1 MDETQVIIVGGGPAG
16 LALGLS
22 LARLKIHSVILE
34 KEAEITTDPRGVFL
48 TGHAVRILHS
58 LGINDLAAIGHEMPH
73 LNFHRGA
80 FNTPP
85 FFSIRIGDINSLEQ
99 ALPEGILQMQ
109 PRLDAEGAL
118 RKAIEESKFCSLRV
132 ACEVVSRSEQ
142 DPLVIDFNDSQ
153 GTRQQIKGEWL
164 IGADGKLGIVRK
176 HFLEP
181 TVGIKQQDGLYP
193 YSGTWIAANLKMK
206 LPTPETHPD
215 FPLWK
220 FGYSPQ
226 EVYDL
231 FWPVGWHFCT
241 PPGKATASGR
251 FGPYEERLWRHEF
264 AQEEALIKDNSEE
277 LLWEHIT
284 PMITL
289 EEDSSRSHKFGGP
302 VCYPR
307 DCIEVL
313 RCRPFHFVH
322 KVVNRWFSGRTILIG
337 DAAHVFP
344 PFAGQGIGSG
354 VRDAH
359 QLAWRLALMLHP
371 DSKPENHDKLLKCWE
386 SERRQ
391 SIDDAAQFSMINGR
405 ICNSEPSLW
414 LRLCLRLLMCLHG
427 TPVFRYIDYV
437 SRKEKKGFSSVGSGF
452 FVKERKGGTRLPQI
466 HMRSKSP
473 AESFLSDEL
482 LRKGNTI
489 FTLVVVSD
497 GNPAHQQSLHA
508 EAKAAVQEAGLSSII
523 YKEAIVVYD
532 AHSSDS
538 SLGQKTL
545 SDTNGEFGHLTVC
558 SPSEIAAPDGH
569 MANRYDSSVFGKRLG
584 RGTKFAILRPDFFIF
599 ACSSDYAGLV
609 SSLESLRAFVGF
621 GDEKLLIR

>member
-1 MDETQVIIVGGGPAG
+1 MEETQVIIVGGGPAG

-48 TGHAVRILHS
+48 TGDAIRILHS
-58 LGINDLAAIGHEMPH
+58 LGINDLAGIGHEIPH
-73 LNFHRGA
+73 VNFHRGA
-80 FNTPP
+80 FNVSP

-109 PRLDAEGAL
+109 PRLEIAL
-118 RKAIEESKFCSLRV
+118 RKAIDQSQYCSFRPS
-132 ACEVVSRSEQ
+132 CEVVSRSEQ
-142 DPLVIDFNDSQ
+142 DPPVIDFKDSQ
-153 GTRQQIKGEWL
+153 GTRQRIKGEWF

-181 TVGIKQQDGLYP
+181 TVGIKQQDGLYS

-231 FWPVGWHFCT
+231 FWPIGWHFCT

-251 FGPYEERLWRHEF
+251 FGPHEERLWRHEF
-264 AQEEALIKDNSEE
+264 AQDESLIKNNSEE

-289 EEDSSRSHKFGGP
+289 YQDRNRKQNFNGL
-302 VCYPR
+302 VQYPR
-307 DCIEVL
+307 DCIEIL

-322 KVVNRWFSGRTILIG
+322 KVVDRWFSGRTILIG

-359 QLAWRLALMLHP
+359 QLAWRLALMLHT
-371 DSKPENHDKLLKCWE
+371 DSKPETHEKLLKCWA

-391 SIDDAAQFSMINGR
+391 SINDAAQFSMINGH
-405 ICNSEPSLW
+405 ICNNEPSLW
-414 LRLCLRLLMCLHG
+414 QRLFFRLLMLLHG
-427 TPVFRYIDYV
+427 TSVFRYVDYI
-437 SRKEKKGFSSVGSGF
+437 SHKEKKGFSGVENGF
-452 FVKERKGGTRLPQI
+452 FIKGGIGGSRLPQI
-466 HMRSKSP
+466 HMTSKGQ
-473 AESFLSDEL
+473 AESFLSDGL
-482 LRKGNTI
+482 LRKENTI
-489 FTLVVVSD
+489 FTLVVMSD
-497 GNPAHQQSLHA
+497 GKPANQQRLHA
-508 EAKAAVQEAGLSSII
+508 EATAAVQEAGLSSILTNN
-523 YKEAIVVYD
+523 AIIVYD
-532 AHSSDS
+532 ANSGGSSQS
-538 SLGQKTL
+538 QKTL
-545 SDTNGEFGHLTVC
+545 SDTNGGLGHPMVY
-558 SPSEIAAPDGH
+558 SPSPIAATDGH

-584 RGTKFAILRPDFFIF
+584 RGTKFAIIRPDFFIF
-599 ACSSDYAGLV
+599 ACASDYAGLV
-609 SSLESLRAFVGF
+609 SSLESLRGFVGF
-621 GDEKLLIR
+621 GAKK

>member
-1 MDETQVIIVGGGPAG
+1 MEETQVIIVGGGPAG

-48 TGHAVRILHS
+48 TGDAVRILHS
-58 LGINDLAAIGHEMPH
+58 LGINDLAGIGHD
-73 LNFHRGA
+73 
-80 FNTPP
+80 T
-85 FFSIRIGDINSLEQ
+85 
-99 ALPEGILQMQ
+99 
-109 PRLDAEGAL
+109 EGAL
-118 RKAIEESKFCSLRV
+118 RKAIEESKFCSLRT

-142 DPLVIDFNDSQ
+142 DPPVINFSDSQ

-176 HFLEP
+176 RFLEP
-181 TVGIKQQDGLYP
+181 TVGIKQEAGLYP

-231 FWPVGWHFCT
+231 FWPIGWHFCT

-264 AQEEALIKDNSEE
+264 AQDEALIKDNSEE
-277 LLWEHIT
+277 LFWEHIT

-289 EEDSSRSHKFGGP
+289 EEDRSRKHEFDGP
-302 VCYPR
+302 VKYPQ
-307 DCIEVL
+307 DCIEIL

-322 KVVNRWFSGRTILIG
+322 KVVDRWFSGRTILIG

-386 SERRQ
+386 AERRQ
-391 SIDDAAQFSMINGR
+391 SINDAARFSMINGR
-405 ICNSEPSLW
+405 ICNNEPSLW
-414 LRLCLRLLMCLHG
+414 LRFCFRLLMSLHG
-427 TPVFRYIDYV
+427 TPLFRYVDYM
-437 SRKEKKGFSSVGSGF
+437 SYKEKKGFSDVENGF
-452 FVKERKGGTRLPQI
+452 FVRGRTVYTPKQGPQ
-466 HMRSKSP
+466 SK
-473 AESFLSDEL
+473 
-482 LRKGNTI
+482 K
-489 FTLVVVSD
+489 
-497 GNPAHQQSLHA
+497 
-508 EAKAAVQEAGLSSII
+508 
-523 YKEAIVVYD
+523 
-532 AHSSDS
+532 
-538 SLGQKTL
+538 
-545 SDTNGEFGHLTVC
+545 
-558 SPSEIAAPDGH
+558 
-569 MANRYDSSVFGKRLG
+569 
-584 RGTKFAILRPDFFIF
+584 PDFHP
-599 ACSSDYAGLV
+599 SSQTMP
-609 SSLESLRAFVGF
+609 SLFTMHSRETHH
-621 GDEKLLIR
+621 

>member
-1 MDETQVIIVGGGPAG
+1 MHETQVIIVGGGPAG

-48 TGHAVRILHS
+48 TGDAVRILHS
-58 LGINDLAAIGHEMPH
+58 LGINNLTGIGHEMPH

-80 FNTPP
+80 FNTLP
-85 FFSIRIGDINSLEQ
+85 FFSVRIGGINSLEQ

-109 PRLDAEGAL
+109 PRLEGAL

-142 DPLVIDFNDSQ
+142 DPPVIDFNDSQ

-181 TVGIKQQDGLYP
+181 TIGIKQQDGLYP

-220 FGYSPQ
+220 FRYSPQ

-414 LRLCLRLLMCLHG
+414 LRLCLRLLMFLHG

-466 HMRSKSP
+466 HMRSKSL
-473 AESFLSDEL
+473 AESFLSDEV

-497 GNPAHQQSLHA
+497 GNPASQQSLHA

-532 AHSSDS
+532 AHWSDS

-558 SPSEIAAPDGH
+558 SPSEIAAADGH

>member
-1 MDETQVIIVGGGPAG
+1 MEETQVIIVGGGPAG

-48 TGHAVRILHS
+48 TGDAVRILHS
-58 LGINDLAAIGHEMPH
+58 LGINDLAGIGHEMPH
-73 LNFHRGA
+73 VNVHRGA
-80 FNTPP
+80 FNAPS

-109 PRLDAEGAL
+109 PRLDTEGAL
-118 RKAIEESKFCSLRV
+118 RKAIEDSKFCSLRT

-142 DPLVIDFNDSQ
+142 DPPVVDFSDSQ

-176 HFLEP
+176 RFLEP
-181 TVGIKQQDGLYP
+181 TVGIKQEAGLYP

-231 FWPVGWHFCT
+231 FWPIGWHFCT

-264 AQEEALIKDNSEE
+264 AQDEALIKDNSEE
-277 LLWEHIT
+277 
-284 PMITL
+284 
-289 EEDSSRSHKFGGP
+289 EDRSRKHEFDGP
-302 VCYPR
+302 VKYPR
-307 DCIEVL
+307 DCIEIL

-322 KVVNRWFSGRTILIG
+322 KVVDRWFSGRTILIG

-386 SERRQ
+386 AERRQ
-391 SIDDAAQFSMINGR
+391 SINDAAQFSMINGR
-405 ICNSEPSLW
+405 ICNNEPSLW
-414 LRLCLRLLMCLHG
+414 LRFCFRLLMSLHG
-427 TPVFRYIDYV
+427 TPLFRD
-437 SRKEKKGFSSVGSGF
+437 G
-452 FVKERKGGTRLPQI
+452 ERANQLRLY
-466 HMRSKSP
+466 
-473 AESFLSDEL
+473 
-482 LRKGNTI
+482 
-489 FTLVVVSD
+489 
-497 GNPAHQQSLHA
+497 A
-508 EAKAAVQEAGLSSII
+508 EARAAVQEAGLSSVISND
-523 YKEAIVVYD
+523 AVVIYD
-532 AHSSDS
+532 AQSGDS

-545 SDTNGEFGHLTVC
+545 SDINGGFGHLTVC
-558 SPSEIAAPDGH
+558 SPSQVPAANGRL
-569 MANRYDSSVFGKRLG
+569 ANGYDSSVFVKRLG
-584 RGTKFAILRPDFFIF
+584 RATKFAIIRPDFFVF
-599 ACSSDYAGLV
+599 ACASDYAGLV
-609 SSLESLRAFVGF
+609 NSLNSLRSFIGF
-621 GDEKLLIR
+621 CRNK

>member
-1 MDETQVIIVGGGPAG
+1 MDETQIIIVGGGPAG
-16 LALGLS
+16 LTLGLS
-22 LARLKIHSVILE
+22 LARLRIHSVILE
-34 KEAEITTDPRGVFL
+34 KEADITTDPRGVFL
-48 TGHAVRILHS
+48 TGDAVRILHS
-58 LGINDLAAIGHEMPH
+58 LGVNDLANIGHEMPH
-73 LNFHRGA
+73 VNVHRGA

-85 FFSIRIGDINSLEQ
+85 FFSIRLGDINSLEQ

-109 PRLDAEGAL
+109 PRLETAL
-118 RKAIEESKFCSLRV
+118 REAIEQSEYCSFRT

-142 DPLVIDFNDSQ
+142 DPPVIDFNDSQ

-226 EVYDL
+226 EIYDL

-251 FGPYEERLWRHEF
+251 FGPHEERLWRHEF
-264 AQEEALIKDNSEE
+264 AQDEALINDNSEE
-277 LLWEHIT
+277 LLWEHLT

-289 EEDSSRSHKFGGP
+289 TEDSSRRHRFDGP
-302 VCYPR
+302 VQYPR
-307 DCIEVL
+307 DCIEIL

-371 DSKPENHDKLLKCWE
+371 NSKPENHDKLLKCWE

-391 SIDDAAQFSMINGR
+391 SINDAAHFSMINGR
-405 ICNSEPSLW
+405 ICNNEPSLW
-414 LRLCLRLLMCLHG
+414 QRFCFRLLMFLHG
-427 TPVFRYIDYV
+427 TSVFRYVDYV
-437 SRKEKKGFSSVGSGF
+437 SHKEKKGFSNVENGF
-452 FVKERKGGTRLPQI
+452 FVKGRRGGARLPQI
-466 HMRSKSP
+466 HMRSKVQ
-473 AESFLSDEL
+473 AESFLSDGL
-482 LRKGNTI
+482 LRKDNTI
-489 FTLVVVSD
+489 FTLVVISD
-497 GNPAHQQSLHA
+497 GKPANQQRMHA
-508 EAKAAVQEAGLSSII
+508 EARAAVQEAGLSSII
-523 YKEAIVVYD
+523 SKEAIVVYD
-532 AHSSDS
+532 AQSRDS
-538 SLGQKTL
+538 SPGQKTL
-545 SDTNGEFGHLTVC
+545 SDTNGELGQSMVC
-558 SPSEIAAPDGH
+558 SPSHIAASDGH
-569 MANRYDSSVFGKRLG
+569 LANGYDSSVFGKRLG
-584 RGTKFAILRPDFFIF
+584 RGTKFAIIRPDFFIF
-599 ACSSDYAGLV
+599 ACSSDYAGLI
-609 SSLESLRAFVGF
+609 SSLNLLRDVVGF
-621 GDEKLLIR
+621 GDKR

>member
-1 MDETQVIIVGGGPAG
+1 
-16 LALGLS
+16 
-22 LARLKIHSVILE
+22 
-34 KEAEITTDPRGVFL
+34 
-48 TGHAVRILHS
+48 
-58 LGINDLAAIGHEMPH
+58 MPH
-73 LNFHRGA
+73 LNFHLGA

-109 PRLDAEGAL
+109 PRLDTEGAL
-118 RKAIEESKFCSLRV
+118 RKAIEESKFCSLRT
-132 ACEVVSRSEQ
+132 ACEVVARSEQ
-142 DPLVIDFNDSQ
+142 DPPVIDFNDSQ
-153 GTRQQIKGEWL
+153 GRRQQIKGEWL

-181 TVGIKQQDGLYP
+181 TVGIKQEDGLYP

-231 FWPVGWHFCT
+231 FWPVGWYFCT

-289 EEDSSRSHKFGGP
+289 EEDSSRNHKFGRP
-302 VCYPR
+302 VHYPR
-307 DCIEVL
+307 DCIEIL

-322 KVVNRWFSGRTILIG
+322 KVVNHWFSGRTILIG

-371 DSKPENHDKLLKCWE
+371 NSKPETHGKLLKCWE

-391 SIDDAAQFSMINGR
+391 SINDAAQLSMINGH
-405 ICNSEPSLW
+405 ICNNEPSLW
-414 LRLCLRLLMCLHG
+414 ARLCFRLVMFLHG
-427 TPVFRYIDYV
+427 SPVFRYIDYV
-437 SRKEKKGFSSVGSGF
+437 SHKEKKGFSSIENGF
-452 FVKERKGGTRLPQI
+452 FVKERQGGSRLPQI
-466 HMRSKSP
+466 HMRFKGLS
-473 AESFLSDEL
+473 ESFLSDEL
-482 LRKGNTI
+482 LRKDHTI
-489 FTLVVVSD
+489 FTLLVVTD
-497 GNPAHQQSLHA
+497 GDPANQQSLHA
-508 EAKAAVQEAGLSSII
+508 EAKAAVQEAGLASII
-523 YKEAIVVYD
+523 SKEAIVVYD
-532 AHSSDS
+532 AQSDDS
-538 SLGQKTL
+538 SLGQKTP
-545 SDTNGEFGHLTVC
+545 SDTNGRVVHLTVC
-558 SPSEIAAPDGH
+558 SPSEIAAAGGH
-569 MANRYDSSVFGKRLG
+569 MANRYDSSVFVKRLG
-584 RGTKFAILRPDFFIF
+584 RGTKFAIIRPDFFIF
-599 ACSSDYAGLV
+599 SCSSEYAGLV
-609 SSLESLRAFVGF
+609 SSLESLRGFVGF
-621 GDEKLLIR
+621 GGKK

>member
-48 TGHAVRILHS
+48 TGDAVRILHS
-58 LGINDLAAIGHEMPH
+58 LGINDLTGIGHEMPH
-73 LNFHRGA
+73 LNFHLGA

-109 PRLDAEGAL
+109 PRLEGAL
-118 RKAIEESKFCSLRV
+118 RKAIEESKFCSLRT
-132 ACEVVSRSEQ
+132 ACEVVARSEQ
-142 DPLVIDFNDSQ
+142 DPPVIDFNDSQ
-153 GTRQQIKGEWL
+153 GRRQQIKGEWL

-181 TVGIKQQDGLYP
+181 TVGIKQDDGLYP

-226 EVYDL
+226 EVYNL

-289 EEDSSRSHKFGGP
+289 EEDSSRNHKFGGP
-302 VCYPR
+302 VHYPR
-307 DCIEVL
+307 DCIEIL

-371 DSKPENHDKLLKCWE
+371 NSKPETHGKLLKCWE

-391 SIDDAAQFSMINGR
+391 SINDAAQLSMINGH
-405 ICNSEPSLW
+405 ICNNEPSLW
-414 LRLCLRLLMCLHG
+414 ARLCFRLVMFLHG
-427 TPVFRYIDYV
+427 TPVFRYIDYL
-437 SRKEKKGFSSVGSGF
+437 SHKEKKGFSSIENGF
-452 FVKERKGGTRLPQI
+452 FVKERQGGSRLPQI
-466 HMRSKSP
+466 HMRFKGLS
-473 AESFLSDEL
+473 ESFLSDEL
-482 LRKGNTI
+482 LRKDHTI
-489 FTLVVVSD
+489 FTLVVVTD
-497 GNPAHQQSLHA
+497 GNPANQQSLHA
-508 EAKAAVQEAGLSSII
+508 EAKAAVQEAGLASII
-523 YKEAIVVYD
+523 SKEAIVVYD
-532 AHSSDS
+532 AQSDDS

-545 SDTNGEFGHLTVC
+545 SDTNGRVVHLTVC
-558 SPSEIAAPDGH
+558 SPSEIAAAGGH
-569 MANRYDSSVFGKRLG
+569 MANRYDNSVFVKRLG
-584 RGTKFAILRPDFFIF
+584 RGTKFAIIRPDFFIF
-599 ACSSDYAGLV
+599 SCSSDYAGLV
-609 SSLESLRAFVGF
+609 SSLESLRGFVGF
-621 GDEKLLIR
+621 GGKK

>member
-1 MDETQVIIVGGGPAG
+1 MEETQVIIVGGGPAG

-48 TGHAVRILHS
+48 TGDAIRILHS
-58 LGINDLAAIGHEMPH
+58 LGVNDLAGIGHEIPH
-73 LNFHRGA
+73 VNVHRGA
-80 FNTPP
+80 FNVPP

-109 PRLDAEGAL
+109 PRLEIAL
-118 RKAIEESKFCSLRV
+118 RKAIDQSEYCSFRPSS
-132 ACEVVSRSEQ
+132 EVVSRSEQ
-142 DPLVIDFNDSQ
+142 DPPVIDFNDSQ

-231 FWPVGWHFCT
+231 FWPIGWHFCT

-264 AQEEALIKDNSEE
+264 AQDESLIKDNSEE

-289 EEDSSRSHKFGGP
+289 DQDRNRKQKFSGP
-302 VCYPR
+302 VQYPQ
-307 DCIEVL
+307 DCIEIL

-322 KVVNRWFSGRTILIG
+322 KVVDRWFSGRTILIG

-371 DSKPENHDKLLKCWE
+371 DSKPENHEELLKCWA

-391 SIDDAAQFSMINGR
+391 SINDAAQFSMINGR
-405 ICNSEPSLW
+405 ICNNEPSLW
-414 LRLCLRLLMCLHG
+414 QRLFFRLLMFLHG
-427 TPVFRYIDYV
+427 TSVFRYMDYI
-437 SRKEKKGFSSVGSGF
+437 SHKEKKGFSDVESGF
-452 FVKERKGGTRLPQI
+452 FVKGGTGGSRLPQI
-466 HMRSKSP
+466 HMRSKGQV
-473 AESFLSDEL
+473 ESFLSDDL
-482 LRKGNTI
+482 LRKENTI
-489 FTLVVVSD
+489 FTLVVMSD
-497 GNPAHQQSLHA
+497 GKPADQQRLHA
-508 EAKAAVQEAGLSSII
+508 EATAAVQEAGLSSII
-523 YKEAIVVYD
+523 ANDAIVVYD
-532 AHSSDS
+532 AKSGDS
-538 SLGQKTL
+538 SQGRKTL
-545 SDTNGEFGHLTVC
+545 SDTNGGLGHPMVC
-558 SPSEIAAPDGH
+558 SPSQIAAADGH
-569 MANRYDSSVFGKRLG
+569 MANGYDSSVFGKRLG
-584 RGTKFAILRPDFFIF
+584 KGAKFAIIRPDFFIF
-599 ACSSDYAGLV
+599 ACASDYSGLV
-609 SSLESLRAFVGF
+609 NSLESLRGFVGF
-621 GDEKLLIR
+621 GSKK

>member
-48 TGHAVRILHS
+48 TGDAVRVLHS
-58 LGINDLAAIGHEMPH
+58 LGINDLTGIGHEMPH
-73 LNFHRGA
+73 LNFHLGA

-109 PRLDAEGAL
+109 PRLEGAL
-118 RKAIEESKFCSLRV
+118 RKAIEESKFCSLRT
-132 ACEVVSRSEQ
+132 ACEVVARSEQ
-142 DPLVIDFNDSQ
+142 DPPVIDFNDSQ
-153 GTRQQIKGEWL
+153 GRRQQIKGEWL

-181 TVGIKQQDGLYP
+181 TVGIKQEDGLYP

-289 EEDSSRSHKFGGP
+289 EEDSSRNHKFGGP
-302 VCYPR
+302 VHYPR
-307 DCIEVL
+307 DCIEIL

-371 DSKPENHDKLLKCWE
+371 NSKPETHGKLLKCWE

-391 SIDDAAQFSMINGR
+391 SINDAAQLSMINGH
-405 ICNSEPSLW
+405 ICNNEPSLW
-414 LRLCLRLLMCLHG
+414 ARLCFRLVMFLHG
-427 TPVFRYIDYV
+427 TPVFRYIDYL
-437 SRKEKKGFSSVGSGF
+437 SHKEKKGFSSIENGF
-452 FVKERKGGTRLPQI
+452 FVKERQGGSRLPQI
-466 HMRSKSP
+466 HMRFKGQS
-473 AESFLSDEL
+473 ESFLSDEL
-482 LRKGNTI
+482 LRKDHTI
-489 FTLVVVSD
+489 FTLVVVTD
-497 GNPAHQQSLHA
+497 GNPANQQSLHA
-508 EAKAAVQEAGLSSII
+508 EAKAAVQEAGLASII
-523 YKEAIVVYD
+523 SKEAIVVYD
-532 AHSSDS
+532 AQSDDS

-545 SDTNGEFGHLTVC
+545 SDTNGRVVHLTVC
-558 SPSEIAAPDGH
+558 SPSEIAAAGGH
-569 MANRYDSSVFGKRLG
+569 MANRYDSSVFVKRLG
-584 RGTKFAILRPDFFIF
+584 RGTKFAIIRPDFFIF

-609 SSLESLRAFVGF
+609 SSLESLRGFVGF
-621 GDEKLLIR
+621 GGKK

>member
-48 TGHAVRILHS
+48 TGDAVRILHS
-58 LGINDLAAIGHEMPH
+58 LGINDLTGIGHEMPH
-73 LNFHRGA
+73 LNFHLGA

-109 PRLDAEGAL
+109 PRLERAL

-142 DPLVIDFNDSQ
+142 DPPVIDFNDSQ

-181 TVGIKQQDGLYP
+181 AVGIKQQDGLYS
-193 YSGTWIAANLKMK
+193 YSGTWIAANLKME
-206 LPTPETHPD
+206 LPTPETHPE

-264 AQEEALIKDNSEE
+264 AQEEALIKDNSED

-302 VCYPR
+302 VHYPR
-307 DCIEVL
+307 DCIKIL

-322 KVVNRWFSGRTILIG
+322 KVVNHWFSGRTILIG

-371 DSKPENHDKLLKCWE
+371 NSNPENQDKLLKCWE

-405 ICNSEPSLW
+405 ICNNEPSL
-414 LRLCLRLLMCLHG
+414 LQRLCFRLLMFLHG
-427 TPVFRYIDYV
+427 TSVFRYMDYM
-437 SRKEKKGFSSVGSGF
+437 SYKEKKGFSDVGNGF
-452 FVKERKGGTRLPQI
+452 FVRERKGGSRLPQI
-466 HMRSKSP
+466 HMRSKGL

-482 LRKGNTI
+482 LRKDNTI
-489 FTLVVVSD
+489 FTLVVVGD
-497 GNPAHQQSLHA
+497 GNPIRQQGLHA

-523 YKEAIVVYD
+523 SNDAIVVYD
-532 AHSSDS
+532 AQSCDLSP
-538 SLGQKTL
+538 GQKRL
-545 SDTNGEFGHLTVC
+545 SDTDGDLGHLTVC
-558 SPSEIAAPDGH
+558 SPSETAAADGH

-584 RGTKFAILRPDFFIF
+584 RGTKFAIIRPDFFIF
-599 ACSSDYAGLV
+599 ACSSNYAGLV
-609 SSLESLRAFVGF
+609 SSLESLRGFVGF
-621 GDEKLLIR
+621 GGKT

>member
-1 MDETQVIIVGGGPAG
+1 MEETQVIIVGGGPAG

-48 TGHAVRILHS
+48 TGDAVRILHS
-58 LGINDLAAIGHEMPH
+58 LGINDLAGIGHEMPH
-73 LNFHRGA
+73 VNVHRGA
-80 FNTPP
+80 FNAPS

-109 PRLDAEGAL
+109 PRLEGAL
-118 RKAIEESKFCSLRV
+118 RKAIEESKFCSLRT

-142 DPLVIDFNDSQ
+142 DPPVIDFSDSQ

-176 HFLEP
+176 RFLEP
-181 TVGIKQQDGLYP
+181 TVGIKQEAGLYP

-231 FWPVGWHFCT
+231 FWPMGWHFCT

-264 AQEEALIKDNSEE
+264 AQDEALIKDNSEE
-277 LLWEHIT
+277 LFWEHIT

-289 EEDSSRSHKFGGP
+289 EEDRSRKHEFDGP
-302 VCYPR
+302 VKYPR
-307 DCIEVL
+307 DCIEIL

-322 KVVNRWFSGRTILIG
+322 KVVDRWFSGRTILIG

-386 SERRQ
+386 AERRQ
-391 SIDDAAQFSMINGR
+391 SINDAAQFSMINGR
-405 ICNSEPSLW
+405 ICNNEPSLW
-414 LRLCLRLLMCLHG
+414 LRFCFRLLMSLHG
-427 TPVFRYIDYV
+427 TPLFRYVDYM
-437 SRKEKKGFSSVGSGF
+437 SYKEKKGFSDVENGF
-452 FVKERKGGTRLPQI
+452 FVRGRTGGSRLPQI
-466 HMRSKSP
+466 HMRSKGQVG
-473 AESFLSDEL
+473 SFLSDEL
-482 LRKGNTI
+482 LRKDNTI
-489 FTLVVVSD
+489 FTLAVVSD
-497 GNPAHQQSLHA
+497 GERANQLSLYA
-508 EAKAAVQEAGLSSII
+508 EARAAVQEAGLSSVISND
-523 YKEAIVVYD
+523 AVVIYD
-532 AHSSDS
+532 AQSGDS

-545 SDTNGEFGHLTVC
+545 SDINGEFGHLTVC
-558 SPSEIAAPDGH
+558 SPSQVPAANGRL
-569 MANRYDSSVFGKRLG
+569 ANGYDSSVFVKRLG
-584 RGTKFAILRPDFFIF
+584 RATKFAIIRPDFFVF
-599 ACSSDYAGLV
+599 ACASDYAGLV
-609 SSLESLRAFVGF
+609 NSLNSLRSFIGF
-621 GDEKLLIR
+621 CRNE

>member
-1 MDETQVIIVGGGPAG
+1 MEETQVIIVGGGPAG

-22 LARLKIHSVILE
+22 LARLKIRSVILE
-34 KEAEITTDPRGVFL
+34 KEPEITTDPRGVFL
-48 TGHAVRILHS
+48 TGDAIRILHS
-58 LGINDLAAIGHEMPH
+58 LGINDLAGIGHEIPH
-73 LNFHRGA
+73 VNVHRSA
-80 FNTPP
+80 FNAPP
-85 FFSIRIGDINSLEQ
+85 FFSVPVGDINSLEQ

-109 PRLDAEGAL
+109 PRLEMAL
-118 RKAIEESKFCSLRV
+118 RKAIDQSQYCSFRPS
-132 ACEVVSRSEQ
+132 CEVVSRSEQ
-142 DPLVIDFNDSQ
+142 DPPVIDFKNSQ

-206 LPTPETHPD
+206 LPTPESHPD

-220 FGYSPQ
+220 LGYSPQ

-231 FWPVGWHFCT
+231 FWPIGWHFCT

-264 AQEEALIKDNSEE
+264 AQDESLIKDNSEE

-289 EEDSSRSHKFGGP
+289 EQDKNRNHRFSGP
-302 VCYPR
+302 VQYPR
-307 DCIEVL
+307 DCIEIL

-322 KVVNRWFSGRTILIG
+322 KVVNCWFSGRTILIG

-391 SIDDAAQFSMINGR
+391 SINDAAQFSMINGR
-405 ICNSEPSLW
+405 ICNNEPSLW
-414 LRLCLRLLMCLHG
+414 QRLFFRLLMLLHG
-427 TPVFRYIDYV
+427 TSAFRYVDYMHY
-437 SRKEKKGFSSVGSGF
+437 KEKKGFSNVENGF
-452 FVKERKGGTRLPQI
+452 FIKGCTGGSRLPQI
-466 HMRSKSP
+466 HMRSKCQ
-473 AESFLSDEL
+473 AESFLSDGL
-482 LRKGNTI
+482 LRKDNTI
-489 FTLVVVSD
+489 FTLVVMGD
-497 GNPAHQQSLHA
+497 GNPANQLRLHA
-508 EAKAAVQEAGLSSII
+508 EATAAVQEAGLSSII
-523 YKEAIVVYD
+523 SKDAIVFYD
-532 AHSSDS
+532 AHWSGSSQ
-538 SLGQKTL
+538 GQKTL
-545 SDTNGEFGHLTVC
+545 SDTNGGLGHPMVC
-558 SPSEIAAPDGH
+558 SPSQIAAADGH
-569 MANRYDSSVFGKRLG
+569 MANGYDSSVFAKRLG
-584 RGTKFAILRPDFFIF
+584 RGTKFAIIRPDFFIF
-599 ACSSDYAGLV
+599 ACASDYSGLV
-609 SSLESLRAFVGF
+609 GSLRSLRSHVGF
-621 GDEKLLIR
+621 GDKK

>member
-48 TGHAVRILHS
+48 TGDAVRILHS
-58 LGINDLAAIGHEMPH
+58 LGINDLTGIGHEMPH
-73 LNFHRGA
+73 LNFHLGA

-109 PRLDAEGAL
+109 PRLEKAL
-118 RKAIEESKFCSLRV
+118 RNAIEESKFCSLRT
-132 ACEVVSRSEQ
+132 ACEVVARSEQ
-142 DPLVIDFNDSQ
+142 DPPVIDFNDSQ

-181 TVGIKQQDGLYP
+181 AVGIKQQDGLYP

-206 LPTPETHPD
+206 LPTPETHPE

-220 FGYSPQ
+220 LGYSPQ

-264 AQEEALIKDNSEE
+264 AQEAALIKDNSEE
-277 LLWEHIT
+277 LLLEHIT

-307 DCIEVL
+307 DCIEIL

-391 SIDDAAQFSMINGR
+391 SINDAAQLSIINGR
-405 ICNSEPSLW
+405 ICNNEPSLW
-414 LRLCLRLLMCLHG
+414 ARLCFRVLMLLHD
-427 TPVFRYIDYV
+427 TPVFRYMDYM
-437 SRKEKKGFSSVGSGF
+437 SYKEKKGFSGVENGF
-452 FVKERKGGTRLPQI
+452 FIKERKGGSRLPQI
-466 HMRSKSP
+466 HMRSEGL
-473 AESFLSDEL
+473 AEPFLSDEL
-482 LRKGNTI
+482 LRKDHTI
-489 FTLVVVSD
+489 FTLLVLSD
-497 GNPAHQQSLHA
+497 GNPATQQRLCA
-508 EAKAAVQEAGLSSII
+508 EARAAVQEAGLSSII
-523 YKEAIVVYD
+523 SKEAIVVYD
-532 AHSSDS
+532 AQSGDS
-538 SLGQKTL
+538 SLGKKTL
-545 SDTNGEFGHLTVC
+545 SDTNGDLGHLTVC
-558 SPSEIAAPDGH
+558 SPSETTATDGH

-584 RGTKFAILRPDFFIF
+584 RGTKFAIIRPDFFIF

-609 SSLESLRAFVGF
+609 SSLESLRGFVGF
-621 GDEKLLIR
+621 GGKK